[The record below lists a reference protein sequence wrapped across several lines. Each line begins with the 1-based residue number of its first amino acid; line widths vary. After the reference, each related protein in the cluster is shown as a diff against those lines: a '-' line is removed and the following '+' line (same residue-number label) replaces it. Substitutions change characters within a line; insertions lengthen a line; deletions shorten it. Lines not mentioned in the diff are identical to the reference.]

1 MSFLDDYVTLEEVPE
16 DNCVWLKYQIVYDAD
31 KTADT
36 LADEIAALII
46 ETRCPPVIYNQWVD
60 AHAGATALTDIQK
73 QALRVYIKPSIG
85 LPDAS
90 ATANE
95 LQGAVAEYFWYE
107 IVRSREESEELVD
120 IHKPSLR
127 VTEPGGDG
135 LVIYQADYE
144 SYIFRLW
151 EVKKHAIS
159 TSATSKITKASKQLK
174 DNGAEYLAKLSKV
187 EQERDREYPGLSKYY
202 AELVPKWLESSS
214 DAHAGVS
221 LSKDDVSSVTSTPIG
236 TMKTHLP
243 GLNGE
248 RQLSAIIISMPD
260 FVEFTKK
267 VQASLWK
274 DI

>member
-1 MSFLDDYVTLEEVPE
+1 MSFLDDYVTLEEIQE
-16 DNCVWLKYQIVYDAD
+16 DDCVWLKYQVVYNTHA
-31 KTADT
+31 TAGT
-36 LADEIAALII
+36 LADKIAELII

-60 AHAGATALTDIQK
+60 AHSGVASLSDIQK
-73 QALRVYIKPSIG
+73 EVLRIYVKPSIG
-85 LPDAS
+85 LPGEP

-95 LQGAVAEYFWYE
+95 LQGTVAEYFWYE

-127 VTEPGGDG
+127 VTESGGDG
-135 LVIYQADYE
+135 LVIYQTDFE

-151 EVKKHAIS
+151 EVKKHATS
-159 TSATSKITKASKQLK
+159 NSATAKVTKASKQLR

-221 LSKDDVSSVTSTPIG
+221 LSKDDVSSVTSTPIK
-236 TMKTHLP
+236 TMKTYLP
-243 GLNGE
+243 GLNSE

-267 VQASLWK
+267 VQTSLWK